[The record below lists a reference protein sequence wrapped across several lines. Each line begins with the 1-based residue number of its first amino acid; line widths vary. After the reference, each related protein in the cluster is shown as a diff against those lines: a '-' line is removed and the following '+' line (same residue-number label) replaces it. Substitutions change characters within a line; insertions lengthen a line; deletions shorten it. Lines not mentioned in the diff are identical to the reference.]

1 MNDYKIEYTDL
12 SFRVVTWSDTDFS
25 EVCKLISKRKVC
37 AVVDGSLYMLEDI
50 RNIVK
55 LDPLPQEK
63 PEEEP
68 VQPQETGAYDFVDFQ
83 TKQWLLHEAKI
94 DIDKGGL
101 LEDEY

>member
-55 LDPLPQEK
+55 LDPLPQEIPNEK
-63 PEEEP
+63 PQTEDK
-68 VQPQETGAYDFVDFQ
+68 GAYDFVDFQ
-83 TKQWLLHEAKI
+83 TKQWLSANGI

-101 LEDEY
+101 VEDE